1 MVPLCYFIGVLRLFK
16 YVRVR
21 LVLQQKEQSRLP
33 FPQEDKTLRRKAV
46 RDMTESKVLRIARGS
61 VLGGAKLG
69 AFAALF
75 SGVQHGLAVQRN
87 THDMYNIVAAGT
99 ITGGA
104 FSLTCMAQFLTFAS
118 ILCLFIYLAA
128 RPHF

>member
-1 MVPLCYFIGVLRLFK
+1 M
-16 YVRVR
+16 
-21 LVLQQKEQSRLP
+21 
-33 FPQEDKTLRRKAV
+33 

-75 SGVQHGLAVQRN
+75 SGIQHGLAVQRN

-118 ILCLFIYLAA
+118 ESILCSFIHLAA
-128 RPHF
+128 RPHFLLLSRLQVIGI